1 MDGPGR
7 RLRLHLESHL
17 RKVTNANFNL
27 SGCEPKPDAKRK
39 RGGAQPQERAQP
51 SIKKGGA
58 MFEFVSEHQF
68 WAAVVIYWIFSAAV
82 SSIYG

>member
-27 SGCEPKPDAKRK
+27 SGCERKPDAKRK

-51 SIKKGGA
+51 SIKKEELCLNLFPNINSGP
-58 MFEFVSEHQF
+58 Q
-68 WAAVVIYWIFSAAV
+68 W
-82 SSIYG
+82 